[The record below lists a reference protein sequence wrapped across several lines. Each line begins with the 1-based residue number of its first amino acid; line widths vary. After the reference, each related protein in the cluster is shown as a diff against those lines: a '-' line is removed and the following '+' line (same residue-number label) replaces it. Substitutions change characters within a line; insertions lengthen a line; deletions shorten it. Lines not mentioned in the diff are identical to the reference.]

1 MATVEQKRNAV
12 VPIGDKVQLWFVIC
26 NAWSF
31 ISWAGSG
38 QQNPLDYSV
47 AIQLFRNRTL
57 VHGISQHFENEDWAV
72 CFSWN
77 PFGSPCHQTK
87 PCWKIREL
95 AIGAKCNSCH
105 DTDPWR
111 AGEGFLIN
119 RLYIYKNKSSWH
131 DVVVWRLI
139 LHWVC
144 KITCRTSSVCQVSL
158 MSNSAQQFP
167 PTQFASQ

>member
-1 MATVEQKRNAV
+1 MHSCRNSSGPLMATVEQKRNAV

-119 RLYIYKNKSSWH
+119 RLYIYIRIN
-131 DVVVWRLI
+131 
-139 LHWVC
+139 
-144 KITCRTSSVCQVSL
+144 QVGMTLWFEGS
-158 MSNSAQQFP
+158 FFIG
-167 PTQFASQ
+167 FAK